1 MRSLVRRS
9 LLSAAL
15 CAIVAVQVSA
25 QDSSSREE
33 VRPAITS
40 FWGDTGLWFVPTAEV
55 LKAGGWAFGAYR
67 TELDFKQG
75 STDVAYYPGTL
86 AIGAGNRT
94 EIFGAVRAVT
104 SIDRDTR
111 PLFAPA
117 NTPIGGV
124 VNEYPFVRDRWTGN
138 NFGDVYVG
146 TKINLASE
154 YRRQPMAMAL
164 RGTVKLPTAG
174 EDNVGTGQFDY
185 FVDAVMSKEFKS
197 GVELAGFGG
206 YAFRGDPTGV
216 SLSDGFRWGFGMAF
230 GTRSSLRLTT
240 ELHGEVPVSDT
251 VLVAPGAIV
260 GVDGSI
266 SPIVSQLDSR
276 VNAAAGLTWQHPN
289 GMLIGVGANYRVG
302 LEGQSAVG
310 LQLRL
315 GFHSGVRIFS
325 APPPVPPAPRR
336 VEAEPAPPP
345 KPVAAAPAPVPKPD
359 EPESRPLPLP
369 PPNRPPSVQAQC
381 DPCRV
386 EVGQSVTLRTTIQDP
401 DGDTVRSFWAGPSGV
416 IANSGTATTQWR
428 AQAAPGKVVLTVR
441 AEDGRGG
448 TSSET
453 VTIEVVPLRVLA
465 DVQFALDSSEL
476 RPDAV
481 KTLTAALK
489 ALNDSPS
496 MNLHIEGYASPEGRP
511 EYNKALSERR
521 ARAVQEYLTKRG
533 IAASRLTIAAYGEE
547 RLKYDSSQEAT
558 RALNRRAALII
569 D

>member
-1 MRSLVRRS
+1 MNRFERV
-9 LLSAAL
+9 LLSL
-15 CAIVAVQVSA
+15 GMCAVASANAWA
-25 QDSSSREE
+25 QDTQGSQE
-33 VRPAITS
+33 VRPAVTS
-40 FWGDTGLWFVPTAEV
+40 FWGDTGLWFIPTAEV
-55 LKAGGWAFGAYR
+55 LKPGGWAFGAYR

-124 VNEYPFVRDRWTGN
+124 VNEYPFVREGWTGN

-146 TKINLASE
+146 AKVNLLSE
-154 YRRQPMAMAL
+154 HRRQPLAMAV

-185 FVDAVMSKEFKS
+185 FADAVLSKEINRR
-197 GVELAGFGG
+197 VELAGFSGF
-206 YAFRGDPTGV
+206 AFRGDPGGV
-216 SLSDGFRWGFGMAF
+216 SLSDGLRWGVGAAF
-230 GTRSSLRLTT
+230 GARSSLRFTT
-240 ELHGEVPVSDT
+240 ELHGEVPLNDT

-260 GVDGSI
+260 GIDGSS
-266 SPIVSQLDSR
+266 SPVLTQLDSR
-276 VNAAAGLTWQHPN
+276 VNMAAGVTWQHPS
-289 GMLIGVGANYRVG
+289 GMLLGVGMNYRLG
-302 LEGQSAVG
+302 LDGQSAVG

-325 APPPVPPAPRR
+325 PPPPVPPPPRR
-336 VEAEPAPPP
+336 VEAEPPPAP
-345 KPVAAAPAPVPKPD
+345 KPIVP
-359 EPESRPLPLP
+359 EPEKPVSRPLPVP
-369 PPNRPPSVQAQC
+369 PPANRPPTVRAQC

-386 EVGQSVTLRTTIQDP
+386 EVGQTLTLRATTQDP
-401 DGDTVRSFWAGPSGV
+401 DGDNVRASWTTPSGS
-416 IANSGTATTQWR
+416 IADPRSATTQWR
-428 AQAAPGKVVLTVR
+428 AETAPGKVVLTVT

-448 TSSET
+448 TSSDSI
-453 VTIEVVPLRVLA
+453 TIEVAALRVLA
-465 DVQFALDSSEL
+465 DVQFNLDSAEL
-476 RPDAV
+476 RPDALR
-481 KTLTAALK
+481 TLTVALK
-489 ALNDSPS
+489 TLNDSPS
-496 MNLHIEGYASPEGRP
+496 ISLHIEGYASPEGSP
-511 EYNKALSERR
+511 EYNKALGERR
-521 ARAVQEYLTKRG
+521 ARAVRDYLMKRG
-533 IAASRLTIAAYGEE
+533 INPSRLTITSYGEE